1 MDAIEKKI
9 KDAAANALD
18 DSKAGMITS
27 KEEEEDNI
35 DLEMGAKRVYAN
47 DGKSV
52 SVLFCYILIINIF
65 AFHLTYFKK

>member
-27 KEEEEDNI
+27 KEEEEEEDNI
-35 DLEMGAKRVYAN
+35 DLEMGAKRVYAS

-52 SVLFCYILIINIF
+52 SVLFCYI
-65 AFHLTYFKK
+65 